1 MDKNA
6 FKLSNHLIV
15 EFSMKMAFF
24 YSMAKIRGKY
34 AVIDNELKEKE
45 IKTSN
50 KENETKKQ
58 KETIELKKEN
68 S

>member
-1 MDKNA
+1 M
-6 FKLSNHLIV
+6 S
-15 EFSMKMAFF
+15 
-24 YSMAKIRGKY
+24 KIRGKY